1 VQGGQRNAPAIPSR
15 AFRLRGEYGCDPSEL
30 TVMGEYP
37 FFTARE
43 PAKENPSS
51 AVLSDRGK
59 DAMQPYGR
67 IVALLFTVLLSMI
80 DLGHTQPRNQERLV
94 LFAPREAEQLRFPED
109 AWQVPP
115 RTRSLQ
121 VGPRIVIQ
129 HPQVT
134 DSNNRPIINTISPTD
149 FFVVFE
155 ANRTPVDMESLCITA
170 KKGPFSKSLT
180 DQLRPYIQ
188 GTSLRAE
195 AVTIPA
201 GRFLIQIEIADQG
214 GAKTDGH
221 YLLQVRER

>member
-1 VQGGQRNAPAIPSR
+1 MKFTLGSILLWIIASVCLPTLATAQGV
-15 AFRLRGEYGCDPSEL
+15 L
-30 TVMGEYP
+30 P
-37 FFTARE
+37 FPPT
-43 PAKENPSS
+43 SS
-51 AVLSDRGK
+51 ASIAGWSATGGK
-59 DAMQPYGR
+59 DAMQPYAR

-80 DLGHTQPRNQERLV
+80 NIGHTQPRSQERLV
-94 LFAPREAEQLRFPED
+94 LFAPREAEQLRFRED

-115 RTRSLQ
+115 RTRTLQ

-134 DSNNRPIINTISPTD
+134 DSNNGPIIDTVSPTD

-155 ANRTPVDMESLCITA
+155 ANRTPVDMESLRIAA

-180 DQLRPYIQ
+180 DQLRPYIR